1 MNSECR
7 MQNDQRPRAGF
18 TVALLLCV
26 LHSAFC
32 VSLPG
37 CALIGVAANAV
48 PQYTKAKYTGL
59 QNQSIGVM
67 VWADR
72 GVLIDWETIQIDLAN
87 SIQAKLEASK
97 ADDLKGAKFAWRP
110 ASVVRYQR
118 DHPGIEALPITDI
131 AAQLPFTR
139 LIYIEVES
147 FRTRSETAL
156 ELFRGSGVLTLKIIE
171 VDPASHA
178 AKVGYSEEN
187 IQAVYPRKAPP
198 DGITSGNDQRIYIG
212 TVQGLADEV
221 VNRLVAHEDE

>member
-1 MNSECR
+1 MNAERR
-7 MQNDQRPRAGF
+7 MQNDRNPRARP
-18 TVALLLCV
+18 TVVLLFCI
-26 LHSAFC
+26 LHSVFC

-37 CALIGVAANAV
+37 CALLGVAANAV
-48 PQYTKAKYTGL
+48 PQYTKAKYNGL

-87 SIQAKLEASK
+87 AIQAKLETNK
-97 ADDLKGAKFAWRP
+97 ADELKGAKFEWKP
-110 ASVVRYQR
+110 ASIVRYQR
-118 DHPGIEALPITDI
+118 DHPGMEAQPITDV
-131 AAQLPFTR
+131 AARLPFTR

-156 ELFRGSGVLTLKIIE
+156 ELFRGSGVATLKIVE
-171 VDPASHA
+171 VDPITHA

-187 IQAVYPRKAPP
+187 IQTVYPKKAPP

-212 TVQGLADEV
+212 AVQGLADEI
-221 VNRLVAHEDE
+221 VNRLVTHEDE